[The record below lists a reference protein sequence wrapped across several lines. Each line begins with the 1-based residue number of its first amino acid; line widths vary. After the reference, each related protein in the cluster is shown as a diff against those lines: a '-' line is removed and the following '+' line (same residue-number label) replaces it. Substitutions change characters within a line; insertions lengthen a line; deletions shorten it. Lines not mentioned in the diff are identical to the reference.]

1 MKEKDHRLDDYFERY
16 GDMLFRHVRTFV
28 DYHTAEDICQETFL
42 RLAAHLDQVEPE
54 LVKALLL
61 KVSKRLAY
69 DYNKKGGRHK
79 TKVGLGPEEMEIAD
93 VHSDTE
99 RIVIELEESRE
110 MDRVLGRLEK
120 ENPRW
125 HDALLMR
132 YQERMSDREIGSIM
146 GIKASLV
153 GQWRRRARLWLK
165 DRYSSE
171 EEEDQS
177 R

>member
-1 MKEKDHRLDDYFERY
+1 MKEPDHRLDDYIQCY

-42 RLAAHLDQVEPE
+42 RLADNLDHVKPE
-54 LVKALLL
+54 LVKAWLQ
-61 KVSKRLAY
+61 KVSKRLAF
-69 DYNKKGGRHK
+69 DYRKKGGRY
-79 TKVGLGPEEMEIAD
+79 TIRVGLGPEEMEIED
-93 VHSDTE
+93 ERSDTE
-99 RIVIELEESRE
+99 RIVLEREESRE
-110 MDRVLGRLEK
+110 LNRILGCLEA

-132 YQERMSDREIGSIM
+132 YQERMSDREIGKAM

-165 DRYSSE
+165 RRYSGE
-171 EEEDQS
+171 GD
-177 R
+177 RGR

>member
-42 RLAAHLDQVEPE
+42 RLAANLDHVEPKM
-54 LVKALLL
+54 VKAWLL
-61 KVSKRLAY
+61 KVSKRLAF
-69 DYNKKGGRHK
+69 DHRKKGGRYE
-79 TKVGLGPEEMEIAD
+79 TRVGLGPEEMEIED
-93 VHSDTE
+93 ERSDTE
-99 RIVIELEESRE
+99 RIVIKLEESRE

-120 ENPRW
+120 EKPKW

-132 YQERMSDREIGSIM
+132 YQERMSDQEIGVAM

-165 DRYSSE
+165 DRYSGG
-171 EEEDQS
+171 EDDRS